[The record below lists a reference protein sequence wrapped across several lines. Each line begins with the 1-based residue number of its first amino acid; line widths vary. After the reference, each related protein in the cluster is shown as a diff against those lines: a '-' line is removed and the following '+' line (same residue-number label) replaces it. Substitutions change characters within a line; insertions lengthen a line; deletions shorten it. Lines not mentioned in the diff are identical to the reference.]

1 MTAVADDGRES
12 FFTETVENWHPLI
25 ARFAAD
31 VTTGLE
37 LFTVMF
43 TDQSSGEVWDTRMRN
58 GEWRTLK
65 GEARRGRIPLNR
77 QSPIDNQETPVA

>member
-25 ARFAAD
+25 ARFGCVDAASQSGSPLLD
-31 VTTGLE
+31 SRGTDCTMGVESLTVT
-37 LFTVMF
+37 FA
-43 TDQSSGEVWDTRMRN
+43 D
-58 GEWRTLK
+58 
-65 GEARRGRIPLNR
+65 